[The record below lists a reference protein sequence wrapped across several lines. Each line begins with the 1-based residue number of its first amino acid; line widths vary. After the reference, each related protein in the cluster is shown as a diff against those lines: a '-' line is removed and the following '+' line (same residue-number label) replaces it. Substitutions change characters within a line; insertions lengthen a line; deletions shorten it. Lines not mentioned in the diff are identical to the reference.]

1 VNGHALSANVTVSAS
16 DVGLG
21 SVANAL
27 QLVAANNLSDLVSA
41 ATARTNLGLAT
52 VAATGA
58 YSDLTGTPS
67 LNFLP
72 LAGGTLTGELITAAS
87 TATRAGFTLPT
98 GTAPTTPVAGD
109 MWLSGGLLNFY
120 DGSST
125 QNFVDLSSTQSS
137 IGGAKTF
144 TDSMTVKGTASSNV
158 VTFKLSGGA
167 TALYIDSLG
176 NLVTGAIKPSSG
188 GTLNFGSTGAYYLN
202 GYVTTLNLNST
213 ASLSGGTAGVVDVE
227 TNNSATGLIINNN
240 YSSNSGINQSS
251 TAGYT
256 ALLVNPTETTT
267 GSGTKLLADFQ
278 VGGVSKL
285 SIDNTGKFGG
295 AIQQVLAT
303 GASHT
308 VDDVISALQTL
319 GLVRQS

>member
-1 VNGHALSANVTVSAS
+1 
-16 DVGLG
+16 
-21 SVANAL
+21 
-27 QLVAANNLSDLVSA
+27 
-41 ATARTNLGLAT
+41 
-52 VAATGA
+52 
-58 YSDLTGTPS
+58 
-67 LNFLP
+67 
-72 LAGGTLTGELITAAS
+72 
-87 TATRAGFTLPT
+87 
-98 GTAPTTPVAGD
+98 
-109 MWLSGGLLNFY
+109 
-120 DGSST
+120 
-125 QNFVDLSSTQSS
+125 
-137 IGGAKTF
+137 
-144 TDSMTVKGTASSNV
+144 MTVKGTASSNV

-240 YSSNSGINQSS
+240 YSSNGYTTIFGAFMPNLSGGGHSQFKVGQSNGGYNCAEFDFYYSSSGSHSNGFAFGLNGNASIMGYDGYGQVTLANSTQFTASSGMQNGVSIIPGINQSS